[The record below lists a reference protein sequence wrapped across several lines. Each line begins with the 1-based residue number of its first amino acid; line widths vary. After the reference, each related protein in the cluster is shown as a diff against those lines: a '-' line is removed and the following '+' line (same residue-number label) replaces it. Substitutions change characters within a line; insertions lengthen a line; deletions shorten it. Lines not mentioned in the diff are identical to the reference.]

1 MKKVVL
7 MVFLAGLLGGCGLF
21 GKKTDET
28 ATTQPSPVPNASPSP
43 AATPPQPFD
52 KDKAQVNGSNGDIDI
67 AGLIP
72 SRPPNQVPIKN
83 GRTDPFAVVPVRPT
97 IKIDPTKGPLKPPIV
112 PVEPRSNNTNSLGPT
127 KNTNTANNPPNSNK
141 SKSSSSST
149 GRTKSGKQVPASS
162 KSQSP
167 VAQKQPVIPP
177 APPEPKEAESIY
189 VSGVVGLPS
198 RPIAIVKVPGENV
211 ERTVTSGSFLANG
224 QVLVKAIY
232 AYSDNP
238 VVILEQYGIQVTK
251 KVGEAPVEAQAPDT
265 PAPDTPAPD
274 TPANPQKS

>member
-127 KNTNTANNPPNSNK
+127 KNTNTANNPPTRTSLNPLVPLQVGRKVVNRFRPPVNLNLRLLKNSLSFRRHHLNPK
-141 SKSSSSST
+141 KPSLSMFREWWAYPQGLLPLSKSPAKMSSV
-149 GRTKSGKQVPASS
+149 Q
-162 KSQSP
+162 
-167 VAQKQPVIPP
+167 
-177 APPEPKEAESIY
+177 
-189 VSGVVGLPS
+189 
-198 RPIAIVKVPGENV
+198 
-211 ERTVTSGSFLANG
+211 
-224 QVLVKAIY
+224 
-232 AYSDNP
+232 
-238 VVILEQYGIQVTK
+238 
-251 KVGEAPVEAQAPDT
+251 
-265 PAPDTPAPD
+265 
-274 TPANPQKS
+274 